1 MDGRERLG
9 SHLCQLPLE
18 SVEGL
23 FLPPVPCAVFLYCWL
38 LTFFTWCCMRIV
50 ISLSIKVM

>member
-1 MDGRERLG
+1 MAESGLAVTSASSLRSLWRG
-9 SHLCQLPLE
+9 SSCH
-18 SVEGL
+18 
-23 FLPPVPCAVFLYCWL
+23 PVLCAVFLHCWL